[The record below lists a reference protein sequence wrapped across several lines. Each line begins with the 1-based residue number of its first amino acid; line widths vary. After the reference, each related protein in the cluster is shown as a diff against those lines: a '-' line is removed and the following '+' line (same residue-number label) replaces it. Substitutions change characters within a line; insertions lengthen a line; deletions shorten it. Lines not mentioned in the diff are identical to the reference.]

1 VNIDEDTKRKIIDLR
16 YQHKKKIR
24 EIVQVVGKSSRDVT
38 AVLRKNKIKQAQT
51 TKDKEEHEVDKGIQ
65 NSHDHDDPLA
75 NVKAYKLFDEGKS
88 PLEVTAELNLPG
100 PQVQQYYVEYWNLR
114 RMYKLV
120 TIYQELQG
128 SVGYFLKLVR
138 LGKKEGLTPEQ
149 IINRVQMA
157 DNIHRLQEKFQHLQS
172 ELIDIAIR
180 KTAAKK
186 ELNDMQNEIEA
197 AQKKLNSVDR
207 ASNMKYEELK
217 KVYSQAR
224 KLQNYVEEFKNGQDY
239 KELEAMVRSE
249 VVKTLL
255 DNKKLLQNAL
265 VSVIVGLRNDPDRY
279 LLIDRMELTPFT
291 TNAII
296 NYNSSLAL
304 RRPPYLQG
312 NEQFVTERVLKMA
325 EKILYNLQ
333 KGLVD
338 STIATAAGLEKDS
351 SFPTTDPALPN
362 HQSSNMHLDRGLF
375 RRSI

>member
-1 VNIDEDTKRKIIDLR
+1 
-16 YQHKKKIR
+16 
-24 EIVQVVGKSSRDVT
+24 
-38 AVLRKNKIKQAQT
+38 
-51 TKDKEEHEVDKGIQ
+51 
-65 NSHDHDDPLA
+65 
-75 NVKAYKLFDEGKS
+75 
-88 PLEVTAELNLPG
+88 LNLPG
-100 PQVQQYYVEYWNLR
+100 PQAQQYYVEYWNLR

-128 SVGYFLKLVR
+128 SIGYFLKLVR

-157 DNIHRLQEKFQHLQS
+157 DNIHKLQEKFQHLQS
-172 ELIDIAIR
+172 EVVDISMR
-180 KTAAKK
+180 KTAAKE
-186 ELNDMQNEIEA
+186 ELNDLLNKIEA
-197 AQKKLNSVDR
+197 AQEKLNSADR

-224 KLQNYVEEFKNGQDY
+224 KLQNYVEQFKNGQDY
-239 KELEAMVRSE
+239 KEFEGIVRSE

-255 DNKKLLQNAL
+255 DNKNLLQNAL
-265 VSVIVGLRNDPDRY
+265 VSVIVALRNDSDRY
-279 LLIDRMELTPFT
+279 LLIDRKELTPFT
-291 TNAII
+291 THTII

-338 STIATAAGLEKDS
+338 STIATAAGLEKDG

-362 HQSSNMHLDRGLF
+362 HESTNIHLDRGLF
-375 RRSI
+375 RRSV